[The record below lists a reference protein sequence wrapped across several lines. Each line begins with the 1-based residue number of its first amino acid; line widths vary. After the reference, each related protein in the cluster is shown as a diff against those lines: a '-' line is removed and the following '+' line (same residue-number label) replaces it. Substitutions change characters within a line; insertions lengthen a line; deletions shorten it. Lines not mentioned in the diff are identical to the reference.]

1 MSRMRALTVILLLA
15 SSAAI
20 TRAAVGVPPTAPHLA
35 SLPYAFEE
43 WQGAD
48 GPPIDDETLKILAA
62 DDLLNRTYAGAD
74 GTPIGLYVAYYA
86 RQRPGVSIHSPLH
99 CLPGTGWEAL
109 DVSTLSLPAS
119 GDANGTMR
127 RLIVRKGLQRALGT
141 VLVLASRPGNR
152 ERGHDEGDT
161 TRRQRPAASQRRS
174 DGSHRRADRSV
185 DRRR

>member
-1 MSRMRALTVILLLA
+1 MSRTRALAVILLLA

-20 TRAAVGVPPTAPHLA
+20 TRAAVGVPPAAPKLA
-35 SLPYAFEE
+35 SLPYVFEG
-43 WQGAD
+43 WQGEEA
-48 GPPIDDETLKILAA
+48 PPIDDETLKILAA
-62 DDLLNRTYAGAD
+62 DDLLNRTYVGAD

-119 GDANGTMR
+119 GVGKRYDAPPR
-127 RLIVRKGLQRALGT
+127 REERAAT
-141 VLVLASRPGNR
+141 CARAVLVLAPRPGNR

-161 TRRQRPAASQRRS
+161 TRRQRAAASQRRR
-174 DGSHRRADRSV
+174 DGSHRRADRDV